1 MGKKGGGN
9 DEARRAR
16 EEEERRQAR
25 IREGTKRI
33 GDIFAQNFNDDFFGK
48 RQQSYVDYATPQL
61 EDQYGDAQ
69 KQMTFSLARGGLLD
83 STVRGEKAGELQ
95 KLYDLQKQKIGD
107 DALSY
112 RTQAQ
117 NSVEDARSNL
127 ISTLNVTGDAEGA
140 ANAALTRSAALSQ
153 PVAYSPLT
161 QLFTQFTSGLGQQAA
176 LERSAAYGG
185 PAPRYNTGLFGNT
198 GSVKVR

>member
-9 DEARRAR
+9 DEAKRAR

-25 IREGTKRI
+25 IRDGTKRI
-33 GDIFAQNFNDDFFGK
+33 GDIFGKNFNDEFFDN
-48 RQQSYVDYATPQL
+48 RQKSYVDYATPQL

-69 KQMTFSLARGGLLD
+69 KQSTFALARSGLLD

-112 RTQAQ
+112 GTQAR
-117 NSVEDARSNL
+117 NSVEDARANL

-140 ANAALTRSAALSQ
+140 ANAALTRSSALSQ

-161 QLFTQFTSGLGQQAA
+161 QLFSTFTNGLGQQAA
-176 LERSAAYGG
+176 MERSASYGG